1 MVPAHWFVGCAD
13 ALMRFVSERVR
24 FPNESHGFYTE
35 AHGREYYTRLLAL
48 LSKELGG
55 SAAVQ

>member
-1 MVPAHWFVGCAD
+1 
-13 ALMRFVSERVR
+13 MRFVSERVR